1 MSRTLLIGTGN
12 QGKLKEIRNI
22 LGDIPFVL
30 RDASAIEPPPENG
43 DSYAANAIS
52 KAQYYAKASGVW
64 ALADDSG
71 LEVEALGGAP
81 GIFSARYA
89 GDDASDADRRALL
102 IAELAN
108 SRNKS
113 RRARFVCVVAI
124 AAPDQQV
131 LNVAEGFCEGAIAQ
145 SERGASGFG
154 YDPLFVPDGYE
165 LTFAELPEA
174 VKNSIS
180 HRGRALAKAKEF
192 LLAQPPLILTEL

>member
-12 QGKLKEIRNI
+12 QGKLREIRMI
-22 LGDIPFVL
+22 LGRIPFEL
-30 RDASAIEPPPENG
+30 LDASGIEPPPEDG

-52 KAQYYAKASGVW
+52 KAQYYAKSSGVW

-102 IAELAN
+102 MAELAQSQN
-108 SRNKS
+108 HS

-131 LNVAEGFCEGAIAQ
+131 LNVAEGFCEGTIALT
-145 SERGASGFG
+145 ERGTSGFG

-165 LTFAELPEA
+165 LTFAQLPEA
-174 VKNSIS
+174 VKNRIS
-180 HRGRALAKAKEF
+180 HRGRALAKAQEF
-192 LLAQPPLILTEL
+192 LLSTRATAT